1 MSKNPHDQEEHY
13 YVVLRKFLRFAEFQK
28 YKSEKAEGWE
38 EKLGIRKAVKDV
50 INELHGIIL
59 EIDTHGM
66 FNGRIK
72 EMSLKAINLF
82 TEITNIEGDKF
93 LKHFILN

>member
-13 YVVLRKFLRFAEFQK
+13 YVVLRKFLRFAEYQK

-72 EMSLKAINLF
+72 EMCLKVIKLL
-82 TEITNIEGDKF
+82 TDIMKSEGRNF
-93 LKHFILN
+93 SNGVIFN